1 MGTFNA
7 VGAFVVG
14 GLVLA
19 KLTRV
24 ASRHVTDEGHLY

>member
-14 GLVLA
+14 GLALA

-24 ASRHVTDEGHLY
+24 ASRHTTGEGPLY